1 VVADGLRGE
10 GTLTDQKGE
19 ESMNEINDTWYII
32 TDWNGETFETI
43 DREATKSA
51 LRRGA
56 EVSKIKRI
64 VFEQG
69 PTTVRI
75 TVSTEIYKIRD
86 L

>member
-1 VVADGLRGE
+1 M
-10 GTLTDQKGE
+10 Q
-19 ESMNEINDTWYII
+19 EINDTWYII
-32 TDWNGETFETI
+32 TDWNGETYETL
-43 DREATKSA
+43 DKEAVKGA

-56 EVSKIKRI
+56 EVAKNKRI

-75 TVSTEIYKIRD
+75 TVTTDIYKIRD